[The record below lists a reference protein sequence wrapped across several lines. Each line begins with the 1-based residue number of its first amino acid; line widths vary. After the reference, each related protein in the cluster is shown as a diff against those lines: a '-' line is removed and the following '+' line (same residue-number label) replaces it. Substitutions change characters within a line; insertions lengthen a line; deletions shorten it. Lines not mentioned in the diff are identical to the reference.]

1 MKGIEDSSMP
11 SISVVIPAYNAEGT
25 LPKSVESVKAQSFTD
40 FELIIV
46 NDGSKDGTAN
56 LLDEYAL
63 DPKVFYVNQGN
74 LGVSAARN
82 AGAKDAKGDWILFLD
97 ADDILLPKALEKIS
111 KFTFDSKLSLIRGGF
126 IREKQDSFKK
136 TIPDGKSYI
145 SPLVGSF
152 CIRKSVFFKIGGYD
166 ERMKFSENTELL
178 HRLVLENVNIAYIPE
193 ALFIY
198 REYYSSGS
206 RNLKNSI
213 ESIELLLTKHK
224 GTLSSHSKYTF
235 NKVLGVSYLRRRD
248 FKNARRSFLIAFR
261 RKPWKVAV
269 LIRYGISLIPVL
281 ATNLYKS
288 DL

>member
-1 MKGIEDSSMP
+1 MP
-11 SISVVIPAYNAEGT
+11 NISVIIPAYNAKDT
-25 LPKSVESVKAQSFTD
+25 LTQSVESVQAQSFTD

-46 NDGSKDGTAN
+46 NDGSTDGTAS
-56 LLDEYAL
+56 LLDAYAS
-63 DPKVFYVNQGN
+63 DPQLVYINQDN

-82 AGAKDAKGDWILFLD
+82 TGARQAKGDWILFLD
-97 ADDILLPKALEKIS
+97 ADDVLLPTALELLS
-111 KFTFDSKLSLIRGGF
+111 KFTFDTNISLIRGGF
-126 IREKQDSFKK
+126 IRESRNSMNT

-152 CIRKSVFFKIGGYD
+152 CVRKSIFLKIDGYD
-166 ERMKFSENTELL
+166 ERLKFSENTELL
-178 HRLVLENVNIAYIPE
+178 HRLVLENVNIVYISK

-224 GTLSSHSKYTF
+224 GTLSSHSKYML
-235 NKVLGVSYLRRRD
+235 NKVQGVNYLRFRD
-248 FKNARRSFLIAFR
+248 FKNARRSFLNAFR
-261 RKPWKVAV
+261 EKPWKVAV
-269 LIRYGISLIPVL
+269 LIRYSIALIPIL